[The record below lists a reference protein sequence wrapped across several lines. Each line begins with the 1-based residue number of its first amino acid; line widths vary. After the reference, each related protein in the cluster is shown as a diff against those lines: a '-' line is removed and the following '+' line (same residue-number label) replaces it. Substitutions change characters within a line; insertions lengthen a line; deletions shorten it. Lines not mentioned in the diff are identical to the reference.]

1 MKKVIVTTF
10 LLLIFNFILAQAVW
24 QQDGIPVRQ
33 GVNIEWSRAAA
44 SVEDGGVV
52 YTWSD
57 TRLGDRDVWAQ
68 KIDSEGNELWGEN
81 GTLIN
86 DQINRQ
92 EDIVVIDV
100 GNNEVVVAWVDFRN
114 EDAGDIYAQKLD
126 SAGNIMWAEAGVPL
140 CLAANI
146 QISLNIVSDDAGGA
160 YVLWIDKRA
169 SNTDIYATHILSSG
183 NIADGWE
190 VDGNAVVVMNGDQNQ
205 HSFRKDGTGK
215 AVVVWHD
222 KRDAEDEDLYMQR
235 LGENGQMMW
244 GENGILLCGEP
255 GAQESTKLIQ
265 MEDTGMVVVWR
276 DKRNDNDG
284 DIYARKVNLDGSFAW
299 SNEVVIYEGSGIQR
313 NPRLA
318 SGSDNSVLAVWED
331 GRNDSYYKD
340 IFAQKIAADGNLNW
354 DSNGK
359 AVCVEANDQLNP
371 RLTADANGGAW
382 LIWDDGRQFGH
393 PQEDI
398 YIQHLSNSG
407 EELLTANGQVV
418 CDAANQQFS
427 PLLRRSGENIF
438 AYWGDNRE
446 SSTGM
451 YLQIYDSAG
460 NAQLAENGKLI
471 YYGLCGDAIN
481 FQFLE
486 NGSNPVIV
494 WEDTRNAISAN
505 QIYMQV
511 LTENGEFNLAENGEP
526 VTEMTGADQE
536 NMDAVINSAGTE
548 IAIVWEENRSD
559 FKQIYAQAVD
569 SQNNSL
575 WNLQGV
581 HLGENLI
588 AQQELPKISYKQAE
602 DAYYTGWADFR
613 NFEFAIFGQKIQN
626 NVKQWDNSG
635 KLIADRD
642 GNDKLNDIVQN
653 YYIWQSGS
661 YNELDIYMLK
671 VDENGDP
678 VENWPTDG
686 LEICTASGKQKNARG
701 ILVPQG
707 VLVVWEDQR
716 DDNLDIYGQLVSAE
730 GESLWQPDGEPLVAL
745 ANDQLISDAIFEDY
759 LYLVWE
765 DFRNGEYKDVYV
777 QKYNLN
783 GEQLLAEDG
792 VAISSVTSNQT
803 NPVIS
808 HNQNNFL
815 VTWEDYRNVGGCDI
829 YTQLLD
835 AFAVPYWNETGE
847 QVCGAIKAQDKPQSV
862 SDSDNNVFVIWQDK
876 RSSGKTDIYNIYAQ
890 KFEIDDTS
898 NSTEVISPSQLRNY
912 PNPFNPETT
921 ISFEL
926 PNNML
931 PAKLEVYNIR
941 GRKITAYEI
950 QPGQNHVIWNGT
962 SSEGN
967 KVASGVYFYKLKQLG
982 KTISTQKMLLVK

>member
-1 MKKVIVTTF
+1 MKRVFVIPF
-10 LLLIFNFILAQAVW
+10 LLLIYSFVSAQASW
-24 QQDGIPVRQ
+24 QADGIPVRQ

-68 KIDSEGNELWGEN
+68 KIDSSGNKLWGEN
-81 GTLIN
+81 GTMIN
-86 DQINRQ
+86 GEINRQ

-100 GNNEVVVAWVDFRN
+100 GGNEVVVAWVDFRN

-126 SAGNIMWAEAGVPL
+126 ADGNILWDPAGLPL
-140 CLAANI
+140 CLASDI

-160 YVLWIDKRA
+160 YVLWLDKRG
-169 SNTDIYATHILSSG
+169 SSTDIYATHILSSG

-190 VDGNAVVVMNGDQNQ
+190 DDGNSVVVMNGEQNQ

-244 GENGILLCGEP
+244 GENGMLLCGEP
-255 GAQESTKLIQ
+255 GAQESAKLIQ
-265 MEDTGMVVVWR
+265 MQDSGMVVVWR

-284 DIYARKVNLDGSFAW
+284 DIYAQKVDLDGNFVW
-299 SNEVVIYEGSGIQR
+299 TNEILVYEGSGIQK
-313 NPRLA
+313 NPRVA
-318 SGSDNSVLAVWED
+318 SGSDNSVLTVWED

-340 IFAQKIAADGNLNW
+340 IFAQKIAADGSLDW
-354 DSNGK
+354 DTEGTP
-359 AVCVEANDQLNP
+359 VCVAANDQLNP
-371 RLTADANGGAW
+371 RIENDDNGGAW
-382 LIWDDGRQFGH
+382 IIWDDGREFGH

-398 YIQHLSNSG
+398 YLQHLNNSG
-407 EELLTANGQVV
+407 SNLFQENGKLV

-427 PLLRRSGENIF
+427 PLLRSSGNNVF

-460 NAQLAENGKLI
+460 NAQLTENGELV

-486 NGSNPVIV
+486 NETNPVII

-511 LTENGEFNLAENGEP
+511 LLEDGEFGLTENGEAI
-526 VTEMTGADQE
+526 TEMTGADQE
-536 NMDAVINSAGTE
+536 NLDAVINSADNE
-548 IAIVWEENRSD
+548 VAVIWEENRSD

-569 SQNNSL
+569 TQNNSL
-575 WNLQGV
+575 WDVQGV
-581 HLGENLI
+581 HLGQNLM
-588 AQQELPKISYKQAE
+588 AQQELPKISYNPT
-602 DAYYTGWADFR
+602 DDSYYTGWADFR
-613 NFEFAIFGQKIQN
+613 SFEFAIYGQKMEN
-626 NVKQWDNSG
+626 GTKQWDETG

-653 YYIWQSGS
+653 YYIWQGGS
-661 YNELDIYMLK
+661 YSDLNVYMLK
-671 VDENGDP
+671 VDTNGNAA
-678 VENWPTDG
+678 ENWPEDG

-707 VLVVWEDQR
+707 IFVVWEDQR
-716 DDNLDIYGQLVSAE
+716 DDNLDIYGQLISPE
-730 GESLWQPDGEPLVAL
+730 GEVMWQADGEPLIAL
-745 ANDQLISDAIFEDY
+745 ENDQIISDVVFDDY

-765 DFRNGEYKDVYV
+765 DFRNGDYKDVYM
-777 QKYNLN
+777 QKYNLT
-783 GEQLLAEDG
+783 GAQLLAEDG
-792 VAISSVTSNQT
+792 VQISSVAHDQTS
-803 NPVIS
+803 PVITA
-808 HNQNNFL
+808 NQDNF
-815 VTWEDYRNVGGCDI
+815 VITWEDFRSAGGSDI
-829 YTQLLD
+829 YSQMVD
-835 AFAVPYWNETGE
+835 PFAVPMWTEDGE
-847 QVCGAIKAQDKPQSV
+847 QLCGAIKAQDKPLSV
-862 SDSDNNVFVIWQDK
+862 SDGANNVFVIWQDK

-890 KFEIDDTS
+890 KLEIESIGNTS
-898 NSTEVISPSQLRNY
+898 EVVTPNKLRNY

-921 ISFEL
+921 IAFEL
-926 PNNML
+926 QNSIL

-941 GRKITAYEI
+941 GRKINEFEI
-950 QPGQNHVIWNGT
+950 QPGQNQVTWNGT
-962 SSEGN
+962 NLEGN
-967 KVASGVYFYKLKQLG
+967 KVASGVYFYKLKQAG
-982 KTISTQKMLLVK
+982 DTISTQKMLLLK